1 MLELFLIINSVL
13 LLLIYF
19 QLRKNLKG
27 ADAHIAGLDFHL
39 RKYFASVSNSVNEVN
54 AERHKEICNHLDDI
68 SHSTQRTAKILSE
81 VNSKETI
88 EEQYEKNKPQWLPS
102 PRIVD

>member
-13 LLLIYF
+13 LLLIYL

>member
-19 QLRKNLKG
+19 QLRKNLKQ
-27 ADAHIAGLDFHL
+27 ADTHIAGLDFRL

-54 AERHKEICNHLDDI
+54 AERHKEILYHLHDI
-68 SHSTQRTAKILSE
+68 SVYTQRTAKILSE

-88 EEQYEKNKPQWLPS
+88 EEQHEKNKPQWLPS